1 MYSFLRK
8 VVVKR
13 GSNMSINI
21 RRILGFGGASGSP
34 MGLQEASGGFR
45 RAQEAQPK
53 GGGTCQKVSI
63 DKIIAAVK
71 RKRASQPASRFEL
84 PDVDLEIQHELKRC
98 TGRVLGVLGVPK

>member
-1 MYSFLRK
+1 
-8 VVVKR
+8 
-13 GSNMSINI
+13 
-21 RRILGFGGASGSP
+21 

-71 RKRASQPASRFEL
+71 RNRASQPASRFEL
-84 PDVDLEIQHELKRC
+84 PGVDLSSSQPASQNGLIFD
-98 TGRVLGVLGVPK
+98 